1 MLSETKG
8 EGGAIQNT
16 FWRKTQDIQVINWN
30 MSAER
35 NRNAES
41 DTHAL
46 NLVNILMM
54 VGNLLKERHF
64 EETQVWK

>member
-1 MLSETKG
+1 MVSETKG
-8 EGGAIQNT
+8 RNGEIQNT

-30 MSAER
+30 MSVER

-41 DTHAL
+41 DTPAL
-46 NLVNILMM
+46 DLVNILMIL
-54 VGNLLKERHF
+54 GNLLKEGHF